1 MNAKLKKPVFLTI
14 GLVVVL
20 VIILL
25 LSGSNATVN
34 TFSIVIIL
42 ALIAFIWFKYLKE
55 PNVDEPVPIIT
66 PTPVQKPVEE
76 TQEDDDIRTKTGSP
90 CEKAGLYVCKDHPKR
105 TVTMKEGNRF
115 PPCRG
120 DKKSHSTTWVLKE

>member
-1 MNAKLKKPVFLTI
+1 MDAKLKKPVFLTI

-55 PNVDEPVPIIT
+55 QNVDEPVSIIT
-66 PTPVQKPVEE
+66 PTSVQKSVEE
-76 TQEDDDIRTKTGSP
+76 NQEEDDIRTKTGSP

-120 DKKSHSTTWVLKE
+120 DRKGHSTTWVLKE

>member
-1 MNAKLKKPVFLTI
+1 MDAKLKKPVFLTI

-25 LSGSNATVN
+25 LSGSNTTVN

-55 PNVDEPVPIIT
+55 QNVDEPVSIIT
-66 PTPVQKPVEE
+66 PTSVRKPVEE
-76 TQEDDDIRTKTGSP
+76 NQEEDDIRTKTGSP

-105 TVTMKEGNRF
+105 TVKMKEGNRF

-120 DKKSHSTTWVLKE
+120 DKKGHSTTWVLKE

>member
-1 MNAKLKKPVFLTI
+1 MDAKLKKPVFLTI

-55 PNVDEPVPIIT
+55 QNVDEPVSIIT

-76 TQEDDDIRTKTGSP
+76 NQEEDDIRTKTGSP
-90 CEKAGLYVCKDHPKR
+90 CEKAGLYVCKDHSKR

-120 DKKSHSTTWVLKE
+120 DRKGHSTTWVLKE

>member
-1 MNAKLKKPVFLTI
+1 MDAKLKKPVFLTI

-55 PNVDEPVPIIT
+55 QNVDDV
-66 PTPVQKPVEE
+66 
-76 TQEDDDIRTKTGSP
+76 TGQQVAFFS
-90 CEKAGLYVCKDHPKR
+90 
-105 TVTMKEGNRF
+105 EGF
-115 PPCRG
+115 
-120 DKKSHSTTWVLKE
+120 S